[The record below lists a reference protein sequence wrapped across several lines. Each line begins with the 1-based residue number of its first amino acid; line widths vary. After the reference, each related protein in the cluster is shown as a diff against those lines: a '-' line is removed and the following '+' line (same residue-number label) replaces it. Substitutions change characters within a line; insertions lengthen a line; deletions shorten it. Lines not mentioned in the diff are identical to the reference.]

1 MVLQMGKKQEF
12 MDQIRELDIKL
23 AEMELLREE
32 LYVRLD
38 EELEKEGT
46 L

>member
-1 MVLQMGKKQEF
+1 MNKKQEF
-12 MDQIRELDIKL
+12 MDQIKELDIKI

-32 LYVRLD
+32 LYHRID
-38 EELEKEGT
+38 EEIEKEGK

>member
-1 MVLQMGKKQEF
+1 MSKKQEF
-12 MDQIRELDIKL
+12 MDQIKELDIKI

-32 LYVRLD
+32 LYHRVD
-38 EELEKEGT
+38 EEIEREGK

>member
-1 MVLQMGKKQEF
+1 MNKKQEF
-12 MDQIRELDIKL
+12 KDQIRELDIKI

-32 LYVRLD
+32 LYFRID
-38 EELEKEGT
+38 EEIDKEGI

>member
-12 MDQIRELDIKL
+12 MDQIRELDIKI

-32 LYVRLD
+32 LYHRVD
-38 EELEKEGT
+38 EEIEKEGK

>member
-1 MVLQMGKKQEF
+1 MNKKQEF
-12 MDQIRELDIKL
+12 MDQVKELDIKI

-32 LYVRLD
+32 LYHRID
-38 EELEKEGT
+38 EEVEREGK

>member
-1 MVLQMGKKQEF
+1 MNKKQEF
-12 MDQIRELDIKL
+12 RDQIRELDIKI

-32 LYVRLD
+32 LYHRVD
-38 EELEKEGT
+38 EEINKEGT

>member
-1 MVLQMGKKQEF
+1 MNKKQEF
-12 MDQIRELDIKL
+12 MDQINELDIKI

-32 LYVRLD
+32 LYHRVD
-38 EELEKEGT
+38 EEIEREGK

>member
-1 MVLQMGKKQEF
+1 MSKREEF
-12 MDQIRELDIKL
+12 LEQIRELDIKI

-32 LYVRLD
+32 LYFRID
-38 EELEKEGT
+38 EEVEKDGK